1 VLNGSLRF
9 SYVYGLVD
17 MTESSRTPD
26 ALSDL
31 ELLRSS
37 GTASGADASPRGP
50 HRSDASGAV
59 DGEASGDPERG
70 DRTNLGGGLV
80 GDADLVDLVIETRAA
95 IDVLLEMNALLYAQD
110 HERSYHEI
118 VGALKQRHEQA
129 TQLLL
134 ERMTTADENEM

>member
-1 VLNGSLRF
+1 
-9 SYVYGLVD
+9 
-17 MTESSRTPD
+17 
-26 ALSDL
+26 
-31 ELLRSS
+31 
-37 GTASGADASPRGP
+37 
-50 HRSDASGAV
+50 V

>member
-1 VLNGSLRF
+1 
-9 SYVYGLVD
+9 
-17 MTESSRTPD
+17 MPESSRSPD
-26 ALSDL
+26 APSNL

-37 GTASGADASPRGP
+37 GTASGADASPRGS
-50 HRSDASGAV
+50 HRSDTSSAV
-59 DGEASGDPERG
+59 DGEAAGDPERP
-70 DRTNLGGGLV
+70 DSTNLDGGPD

-95 IDVLLEMNALLYAQD
+95 IDVLIEMNALLYAQD

-134 ERMTTADENEM
+134 DRMTTADENKT

>member
-1 VLNGSLRF
+1 
-9 SYVYGLVD
+9 
-17 MTESSRTPD
+17 MPESSRSPD
-26 ALSDL
+26 APSNL

-37 GTASGADASPRGP
+37 GTASGADASPRGS
-50 HRSDASGAV
+50 HRSDTSGAV
-59 DGEASGDPERG
+59 DGEAAGDPERP
-70 DRTNLGGGLV
+70 DSTNLGGGPD

-95 IDVLLEMNALLYAQD
+95 IDVLIEMNALLYAQD

-134 ERMTTADENEM
+134 DRMTTADENET